1 MTTKRDYYEILE
13 ISKTAS
19 AEEIKKAYRKHALK
33 YHPDKNP
40 DDAVAEEKFKE
51 SAEAYEVLSDPAKRQ
66 RYDQFGHSGLGGS
79 QGFGGFSGGMSI
91 DEIFSHFGD
100 IFGGG
105 GGGFEDPFGAFF
117 GGGRRRSGRTVHKG
131 TNLRVKVKLTLEEIA
146 HGVEKK
152 IKVNKFVQ
160 CVTCSGT
167 GAKDGNAYQTCST
180 CNGSGHVT
188 RVTSTFLGQ
197 MQSTSSC
204 PHCGGEGKVI
214 TDKCPDCAGNGVV
227 KGEEVIS
234 IKIPAGVAEGMQL
247 SISGKGNAAARGGVP
262 GDLYVQIEELQHNE
276 FEREGNHIL
285 YNHFLTFSD
294 AVLGTSIE
302 IPTIDGKVKIKIEAG
317 TQSGK
322 ILRLRNKG
330 LPSVNG
336 YEGKGDLLVTLQI
349 WTPKTLSKEEKSL
362 LEKLG
367 KSPNFQPDPSSKER
381 SFFSK
386 VKDYFE

>member
-13 ISKTAS
+13 ISKSAS
-19 AEEIKKAYRKHALK
+19 VEEIKKAYRKQALR

-40 DDAVAEEKFKE
+40 GDAEAEEKFKE
-51 SAEAYEVLSDPAKRQ
+51 AAEAYEVLSDSSKRQ
-66 RYDQFGHSGLGGS
+66 RYDQFGHSGLSGS
-79 QGFGGFSGGMSI
+79 HGFGGFSGGMSI
-91 DEIFSHFGD
+91 DEIFRHFGD

-105 GGGFEDPFGAFF
+105 GFDDPFSSFF

-131 TNLRVKVKLTLEEIA
+131 SNLRVKVKLTLEEIA

-160 CVTCSGT
+160 CSSCTGT
-167 GAKDGNAYQTCST
+167 GAKGGSAYQTCST
-180 CNGSGHVT
+180 CQGSGHVT

-197 MQSTSSC
+197 MQSTSTC
-204 PHCGGEGKVI
+204 PQCGGEGQVI
-214 TDKCPDCAGNGVV
+214 TDKCHDCAGNGVV

-247 SISGKGNAAARGGVP
+247 SMSGKGNAAARGGVP
-262 GDLYVQIEELQHNE
+262 GDLYIQIDEISHAY
-276 FEREGNHIL
+276 FEREGNHLL

-294 AVLGTSIE
+294 AVLGASIE
-302 IPTIDGKVKIKIEAG
+302 IPTIEGNVKVKVEAG

-349 WTPKTLSKEEKSL
+349 WTPKTLTIEEKRL

-367 KSPNFQPDPSSKER
+367 KSPNFQPDPSSRER
-381 SFFSK
+381 SFFTR